1 MSTQMVGVFLKADH
15 SLKSLPTLSTAF
27 TGNLK
32 NNLQGIWG
40 NSEHKKIV
48 SEWSYEDLE
57 VWNKKL
63 WTELTKSSTKTVWD
77 ISLI

>member
-40 NSEHKKIV
+40 NSEHKKIE
-48 SEWSYEDLE
+48 SMRTWKYG
-57 VWNKKL
+57 KKNYGQ
-63 WTELTKSSTKTVWD
+63 S
-77 ISLI
+77 